1 MADSNPKPKAI
12 DLTFHRILPPKA
24 ELCDHPAYLF
34 WKVQSQLTKL
44 NNRLTRTSHP
54 AKIKQS

>member
-1 MADSNPKPKAI
+1 MANSTTKTKAI
-12 DLTFHRILPPKA
+12 GSTFHKLWPPKA

-44 NNRLTRTSHP
+44 NNRLTRSAHP
-54 AKIKQS
+54 DKTDRT